1 MRFENTVHA
10 KKGHAVWS
18 HEHREKKSKP
28 SRSLHGRS
36 KSAESPYSPIFET
49 ADFRNVSRH
58 WDMTMSTSGSFSPT
72 SAELTLV
79 SQILS
84 TADPQ
89 KLGILTSDVAVRIL
103 GGTKLPPV
111 TLGEIWNIA
120 DEENNGWLPRKG
132 LAIAVRLIG
141 WSQKGEKVS
150 QALVSKRKTI
160 FS

>member
-1 MRFENTVHA
+1 
-10 KKGHAVWS
+10 
-18 HEHREKKSKP
+18 
-28 SRSLHGRS
+28 
-36 KSAESPYSPIFET
+36 
-49 ADFRNVSRH
+49 
-58 WDMTMSTSGSFSPT
+58 MTMSSSGSFSPT

-84 TADPQ
+84 KADPQ

-111 TLGEIWNIA
+111 TLGEIWNVA

-141 WSQKGEKVS
+141 WAQKGEKVS
-150 QALVSKRKTI
+150 QALVSKRKTN